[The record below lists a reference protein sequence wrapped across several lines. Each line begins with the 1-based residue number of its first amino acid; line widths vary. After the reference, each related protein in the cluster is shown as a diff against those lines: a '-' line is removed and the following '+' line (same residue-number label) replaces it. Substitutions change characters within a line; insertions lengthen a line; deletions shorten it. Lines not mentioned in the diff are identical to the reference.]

1 MEKATNIIFIIRK
14 YQKII
19 FILKNIIYKIF
30 KTITIINNFQ
40 NMSNFLFY

>member
-30 KTITIINNFQ
+30 KTITIINNF
-40 NMSNFLFY
+40 